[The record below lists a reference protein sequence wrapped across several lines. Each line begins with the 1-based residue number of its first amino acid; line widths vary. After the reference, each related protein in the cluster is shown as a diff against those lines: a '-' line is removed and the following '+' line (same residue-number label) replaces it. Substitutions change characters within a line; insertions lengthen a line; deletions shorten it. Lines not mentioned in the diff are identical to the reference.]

1 MMAAAGLGVAVG
13 QIGKSSLEILTLKSL
28 VKIQMEIVFWWNS
41 FYVAG
46 EINLRQSDK
55 VDIFNLWN

>member
-28 VKIQMEIVFWWNS
+28 VKIQMEIVFW
-41 FYVAG
+41 
-46 EINLRQSDK
+46 
-55 VDIFNLWN
+55 